1 MEKILLK
8 KYINYLVV
16 FFIIFFFDRLSK
28 LYIIDLAEIN
38 SSVNLYITSYI
49 NLFLIWNKGVA
60 FGFLSFEDNQIYN
73 FVTSLIILINIIIIY
88 LIIKIKDFKVYFF
101 LLILGGSSGNL
112 FDRLYYKAVP
122 DFIDLHIDDFHW
134 FIFNVADI
142 FISIGV
148 ICLIFVEIFFNKKLS
163 K

>member
-8 KYINYLVV
+8 KYINYFVV

>member
-8 KYINYLVV
+8 KYINYFVV

-60 FGFLSFEDNQIYN
+60 FGFLSFDDNQIYN

-148 ICLIFVEIFFNKKLS
+148 ICLIFVEIFFNKKLN

>member
-60 FGFLSFEDNQIYN
+60 FGFLSFDDNQIYN

-148 ICLIFVEIFFNKKLS
+148 ICLIFVEIFFNKKLN

>member
-8 KYINYLVV
+8 KYINYFVV

-148 ICLIFVEIFFNKKLS
+148 ICLIFVEIFFNKKLN

>member
-8 KYINYLVV
+8 KYINYFVV

-28 LYIIDLAEIN
+28 LYIINLAEIN

-60 FGFLSFEDNQIYN
+60 FGFLSFDDNQIYN

>member
-8 KYINYLVV
+8 KYINYFVV

-28 LYIIDLAEIN
+28 LYIINLAEIN

>member
-1 MEKILLK
+1 MEKIYLK
-8 KYINYLVV
+8 KYLNHFIV
-16 FFIIFFFDRLSK
+16 FFVIFFFDRLSK

-38 SSVNLYITSYI
+38 SSVNLYITSFI

-60 FGFLSFEDNQIYN
+60 FGFLSFENNHIYN
-73 FVTSLIILINIIIIY
+73 FVTALIVLVNLIIVY
-88 LIIKIKDFKVYFF
+88 LIIKGKDFRVFF
-101 LLILGGSSGNL
+101 LLLILGGSSGNL

-122 DFIDLHIDDFHW
+122 DFIDLHIGDFHW

-142 FISIGV
+142 FISMGV
-148 ICLIFVEIFFNKKLS
+148 ICLIFVEIFFNKNLS